1 MYDLNQYNIES
12 SLSSFHLTNQI
23 ILFYKLNQAEK
34 KLMKEK
40 LTKEELNACSIPI
53 TTDGEFCDLFEVQRE
68 IRILKIN
75 NYF

>member
-1 MYDLNQYNIES
+1 VYDLNQYNIES

-34 KLMKEK
+34 KLMKE
-40 LTKEELNACSIPI
+40 ELNACSIPI